1 MKKIGTYTAR
11 GIMNGASIE
20 RVLLYDGRFDTGY
33 VITKFMILVN
43 DPDISSYDA
52 FGILGT
58 QFDTIGTQWN
68 LSNNEQIGWASMK
81 ADGAATG
88 PPAEPFNLVDRD
100 NLVIEDLFIYGETN
114 SAGGQLNYYI
124 EMDKYE
130 FTDAKGALTMVRNKS
145 QSV

>member
-1 MKKIGTYTAR
+1 MKKIGSYTAR
-11 GIMNGASIE
+11 GKMNGASVE
-20 RVLLYDGRFDTGY
+20 RIFLFDGRFDTGY
-33 VITKFMILVN
+33 RITKFMILVN

-58 QFDTIGTQWN
+58 QFESIGTTWD
-68 LSNNEQIGWASMK
+68 LSNNEQLGWASCE
-81 ADGAATG
+81 ADGGATG
-88 PPAEPFNLVDRD
+88 PSAFPFHLVDRD

-130 FTDAKGALTMVRNKS
+130 LNDAKGALTMVRNKS

>member
-1 MKKIGTYTAR
+1 MKKIGEYTAR
-11 GIMNGASIE
+11 GKMAGSTIE
-20 RVLLYDGRFDTGY
+20 KIRLFDGRFDTGY

-58 QFDTIGTQWN
+58 EEDEIGTAWN
-68 LSNNEQIGWASMK
+68 LSRQSQIGWASMK

-88 PPAEPFNLVDRD
+88 PPAFPFHLVDRD
-100 NLVIEDLFIYGETN
+100 NMVIEDLFVYGETN
-114 SAGGQLNYYI
+114 SAGGDLNYYI

-130 FTDAKGALTMVRNKS
+130 FTPSKGALTMVRNKS
-145 QSV
+145 QAV